1 MSEAKELEILESKD
15 CNIKQADAAD
25 LAQTIASSVAEQLTT
40 APSNAAELVEA
51 IEVTVEPIV
60 VHKVTTRLILR

>member
-1 MSEAKELEILESKD
+1 MSKAKELEILESKD
-15 CNIKQADAAD
+15 CKIKQADVAD
-25 LAQTIASSVAEQLTT
+25 IAKTIARTVAEQLEV

-60 VHKVTTRLILR
+60 VHKVMTRLILR